1 MYIGVIHN
9 NLKNRI
15 FVLVMVI
22 GCIVR
27 VVTNYLYGM
36 YYESPDA
43 DWWAD
48 VYYRGQQTFETMLM
62 IGAAMIVRQH
72 FDKKFYLTV
81 AFFMDLSIFAWVKEF
96 FLNPLQWQV
105 FEGAGLFVSTL
116 FLIIRLLI
124 SEKRLSAI
132 RKKIKLIFR

>member
-22 GCIVR
+22 GCLVR

-62 IGAAMIVRQH
+62 IGAAMIVREH
-72 FDKKFYLTV
+72 FNKKFYLTL
-81 AFFMDLSIFAWVKEF
+81 AFFMDLSVFAWVKEF

-124 SEKRLSAI
+124 SEKRLSVF
-132 RKKIKLIFR
+132 RNKIKLIFR

>member
-15 FVLVMVI
+15 FVLVMVT

-27 VVTNYLYGM
+27 VVTNYLYGIH
-36 YYESPDA
+36 YESPDA
-43 DWWAD
+43 EQWAD
-48 VYYRGQQTFETMLM
+48 VYYRGQQWFEMLVM
-62 IGAAMIVRQH
+62 IGAAMIVREY

-81 AFFMDLSIFAWVKEF
+81 AFFMDLSIFAWVKEV
-96 FLNPLQWQV
+96 FLNPLQWQ
-105 FEGAGLFVSTL
+105 FWEFSGFFVSTL

-124 SEKRLSAI
+124 SEKRLSDI
-132 RKKIKLIFR
+132 RNKIKLIFR

>member
-1 MYIGVIHN
+1 MYIGLIHN
-9 NLKNRI
+9 DLKNRI
-15 FVLVMVI
+15 FVLVMVT

-36 YYESPDA
+36 YYESPNVDY
-43 DWWAD
+43 WIN
-48 VYYRGQQTFETMLM
+48 VYNIGRQTFETMFM
-62 IGAAMIVRQH
+62 IGAAMIVRSH

-124 SEKRLSAI
+124 SEKRLSDI
-132 RKKIKLIFR
+132 RNKIKLIFR

>member
-15 FVLVMVI
+15 LVLVMVI

-72 FDKKFYLTV
+72 FDKKFYLTL
-81 AFFMDLSIFAWVKEF
+81 AFFMDLSIFAWVKEV
-96 FLNPLQWQV
+96 FLNPLEWQPW
-105 FEGAGLFVSTL
+105 EHAGFFVSTL

>member
-1 MYIGVIHN
+1 
-9 NLKNRI
+9 
-15 FVLVMVI
+15 MVT

-27 VVTNYLYGM
+27 VVTNYLYGIH
-36 YYESPDA
+36 YESPDA
-43 DWWAD
+43 EQWAD
-48 VYYRGQQTFETMLM
+48 VYYRGQQWFEMLVL
-62 IGAAMIVRQH
+62 IGAAMIVRAYLN
-72 FDKKFYLTV
+72 KKFYLTV

-124 SEKRLSAI
+124 SDKRLSVF
-132 RKKIKLIFR
+132 RNKIKLIFR

>member
-1 MYIGVIHN
+1 MYIGLTN
-9 NLKNRI
+9 NTLKNRI

-22 GCIVR
+22 GCLVR
-27 VVTNYLYGM
+27 VVTNYLYGT
-36 YYESPDA
+36 YYETPDI
-43 DWWAD
+43 DYWIN
-48 VYYRGQQTFETMLM
+48 VYNIGRQTFETMFM
-62 IGAAMIVRQH
+62 IGAAMIVREH

>member
-15 FVLVMVI
+15 FVLVIVT

-27 VVTNYLYGM
+27 LVTNYLYGLN
-36 YYESPDA
+36 YESPDA
-43 DWWAD
+43 DWWAT
-48 VYYRGQQTFETMLM
+48 VYYRGQQWFEMLVM
-62 IGAAMIVRQH
+62 IGAAMIVRSH

-81 AFFMDLSIFAWVKEF
+81 AFFMDLSIFAWVKEV
-96 FLNPLQWQV
+96 FLNPLQWQ
-105 FEGAGLFVSTL
+105 FWEFSGFFVSTL

-124 SEKRLSAI
+124 SEKRLSDI
-132 RKKIKLIFR
+132 RNKIKLIFR

>member
-1 MYIGVIHN
+1 MYIGLTN
-9 NLKNRI
+9 NTLKNRI

-22 GCIVR
+22 GCLVR
-27 VVTNYLYGM
+27 VVTNYLYGT
-36 YYESPDA
+36 YYETPDI
-43 DWWAD
+43 DYWIN
-48 VYYRGQQTFETMLM
+48 VYNIGRQTFETMFM
-62 IGAAMIVRQH
+62 IGAAMIVREH

-81 AFFMDLSIFAWVKEF
+81 AFFMDLSVFAWVKEF

-105 FEGAGLFVSTL
+105 FEHAGLLVSTL

-124 SEKRLSAI
+124 SEKRLSVF

>member
-22 GCIVR
+22 GCLVR

-43 DWWAD
+43 DWWAE

-62 IGAAMIVRQH
+62 IGAAMIVREY
-72 FDKKFYLTV
+72 FNKKFYLTV
-81 AFFMDLSIFAWVKEF
+81 AFFMDLSIFAWVKEV
-96 FLNPLQWQV
+96 FLNPLQWQ
-105 FEGAGLFVSTL
+105 FWEFSGFFVSTL

-124 SEKRLSAI
+124 SEKRLSDI
-132 RKKIKLIFR
+132 RNKIKLIFR

>member
-72 FDKKFYLTV
+72 FDKKFYLTL
-81 AFFMDLSIFAWVKEF
+81 AFFMDLSIFAWVKEV
-96 FLNPLQWQV
+96 FLNPLEWQPW
-105 FEGAGLFVSTL
+105 EHAGFFVSTL

>member
-22 GCIVR
+22 GCLVR

-48 VYYRGQQTFETMLM
+48 VYYRGQQTFETLLM
-62 IGAAMIVRQH
+62 IGAAMIVREH
-72 FDKKFYLTV
+72 FNKKFYLTL
-81 AFFMDLSIFAWVKEF
+81 AFFMDLSVFAWVKEF

-105 FEGAGLFVSTL
+105 FEHAGFFVSTL
-116 FLIIRLLI
+116 FLILRLLI
-124 SEKRLSAI
+124 SEKRMSAI
-132 RKKIKLIFR
+132 RNKIKLVFR

>member
-15 FVLVMVI
+15 FVLVMVT

-27 VVTNYLYGM
+27 VVTNYLYGIH
-36 YYESPDA
+36 YESPDA
-43 DWWAD
+43 EQWAD
-48 VYYRGQQTFETMLM
+48 VYYRGQQWFEMLVL
-62 IGAAMIVRQH
+62 IGAAMIVRAYLN
-72 FDKKFYLTV
+72 KKFYLTV

-124 SEKRLSAI
+124 SDKRLSVF
-132 RKKIKLIFR
+132 RNKIKLIFR

>member
-48 VYYRGQQTFETMLM
+48 VYYRGQQTFETMFM
-62 IGAAMIVRQH
+62 IGAAMIVREH
-72 FDKKFYLTV
+72 FNKKFYLTV

-105 FEGAGLFVSTL
+105 FEHAGLLVSTL

-124 SEKRLSAI
+124 SEKRLSVF
-132 RKKIKLIFR
+132 RNKIKLIFR

>member
-22 GCIVR
+22 GCLVR

-43 DWWAD
+43 DWWAE
-48 VYYRGQQTFETMLM
+48 VYYRGQQTFETMFM
-62 IGAAMIVRQH
+62 IGAAMIVRSH
-72 FDKKFYLTV
+72 FGKKFYLTL
-81 AFFMDLSIFAWVKEF
+81 AFFMDMAIFAWVKEV
-96 FLNPLQWQV
+96 FLNPLQWQPW
-105 FEGAGLFVSTL
+105 EYAGFFVSTL
-116 FLIIRLLI
+116 FLIFRLLI
-124 SEKRLSAI
+124 TEKRLSDI
-132 RKKIKLIFR
+132 RNKIKLIFR

>member
-22 GCIVR
+22 GCLVR

-48 VYYRGQQTFETMLM
+48 VYYRGQQTFETLLM
-62 IGAAMIVRQH
+62 IGAAMIVREH
-72 FDKKFYLTV
+72 FNKKFYLTL
-81 AFFMDLSIFAWVKEF
+81 AFFMDLSVFAWVKEF

-105 FEGAGLFVSTL
+105 FEHAGLLVSTL

-124 SEKRLSAI
+124 SEKRLSVF
-132 RKKIKLIFR
+132 RNKIKLIFR

>member
-1 MYIGVIHN
+1 MFVASLYNSV
-9 NLKNRI
+9 KNRI
-15 FVLVMVI
+15 FVLVMVT

-27 VVTNYLYGM
+27 VVTNYLYGIH
-36 YYESPDA
+36 YLGPDA
-43 DWWAD
+43 EWWAD
-48 VYYRGQQTFETMLM
+48 VYYRGQQWFEMLVL
-62 IGAAMIVRQH
+62 IGAAMIVRSH

>member
-1 MYIGVIHN
+1 MYIGVIYN

-22 GCIVR
+22 GCLVR

-48 VYYRGQQTFETMLM
+48 VYYRGQQTFETLLM
-62 IGAAMIVRQH
+62 IGAAMIVREY
-72 FDKKFYLTV
+72 FNKKFYLTL
-81 AFFMDLSIFAWVKEF
+81 AFFMDLSIFAWVKEV
-96 FLNPLQWQV
+96 FLNPLEWQPW
-105 FEGAGLFVSTL
+105 EHAGFFVSTL

>member
-22 GCIVR
+22 GCLVR

-43 DWWAD
+43 EWWAV
-48 VYYRGQQTFETMLM
+48 VYYRGQQWFDMLVM
-62 IGAAMIVRQH
+62 IGAAMIVREY

-81 AFFMDLSIFAWVKEF
+81 AFFMDLSIFAWVKEV
-96 FLNPLQWQV
+96 FLNPLQWQ
-105 FEGAGLFVSTL
+105 FWEFSGFFVSTL

-124 SEKRLSAI
+124 SEKRLSDI
-132 RKKIKLIFR
+132 RNKIKLIFR

>member
-22 GCIVR
+22 GCLVR

-48 VYYRGQQTFETMLM
+48 VYYRGQQTFETLLM
-62 IGAAMIVRQH
+62 IGAAMIVREH
-72 FDKKFYLTV
+72 FNKKFYLTV

-124 SEKRLSAI
+124 SEKRLSVF
-132 RKKIKLIFR
+132 RNKIKLIFR

>member
-15 FVLVMVI
+15 FVLVMVT

-27 VVTNYLYGM
+27 VVTNYLYGIH
-36 YYESPDA
+36 YESPDA
-43 DWWAD
+43 EQWAD
-48 VYYRGQQTFETMLM
+48 VYYRGQQWFEMLVM
-62 IGAAMIVRQH
+62 IGAAMIVREY
-72 FDKKFYLTV
+72 FNKKFYLTV

>member
-22 GCIVR
+22 GCLVR

-48 VYYRGQQTFETMLM
+48 VYYRGQQTFETLLM
-62 IGAAMIVRQH
+62 IGAAMIVREH
-72 FDKKFYLTV
+72 FNKKFYLTV
-81 AFFMDLSIFAWVKEF
+81 AFFMDLSIFAWVKEY
-96 FLNPLQWQV
+96 FLNPMEWQ
-105 FEGAGLFVSTL
+105 FWEFSGFFVSTL

-124 SEKRLSAI
+124 SEKRLSVF
-132 RKKIKLIFR
+132 RNKIKLIFR